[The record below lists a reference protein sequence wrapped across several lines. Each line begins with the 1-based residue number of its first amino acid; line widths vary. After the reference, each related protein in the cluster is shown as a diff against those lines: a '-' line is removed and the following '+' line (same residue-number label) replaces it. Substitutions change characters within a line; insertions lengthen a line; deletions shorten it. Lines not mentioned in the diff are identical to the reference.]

1 MGEEGDR
8 ELKVPDTTTIGSYPV
23 FPPPED
29 IEYERKM
36 RDHGISDEI
45 VDPYLWSIDE
55 TVRDF
60 ASSGIEMISTGQT
73 RGDLYEIFLDPRF
86 VKGIGWKGAE
96 AFVTERLNRIGNLRL
111 ADVRYAKSIIPDHIR
126 IKEPITDAYTLAR
139 FAKITTGSYRD
150 VRELAEDINRQVVI
164 PEIEDLQN
172 DGSASMVQLDSPNL
186 AAESSPPDFVGRLYE
201 DIAAVAKIP
210 VVLHACGDTT
220 RVFRML
226 SGMKVDTLSLDFYH
240 YPRLLEEASK
250 KNYDQTIGFGATDSQ
265 TPSVERVEEVASLI
279 SEGRKRLG
287 DDRIEFVHPH
297 CGQRSLHRET
307 AFQKNANL
315 TMARD
320 DVYFGEAEEAKHYRL
335 EKREYDPKGYF
346 LVTIRSESREIVVT
360 FYSYDHKAVRR
371 YRSREAE
378 RILQALNDEA
388 DRLGISRRHLSYL
401 TLELGRAEASLGSPA
416 LTYRQRMIE

>member
-1 MGEEGDR
+1 MR
-8 ELKVPDTTTIGSYPV
+8 E
-23 FPPPED
+23 
-29 IEYERKM
+29 
-36 RDHGISDEI
+36 HGLADEI

-73 RGDLYEIFLDPRF
+73 RADLYGLFLDPRF
-86 VKGIGWKGAE
+86 VKGVTWKGAE
-96 AFVTERLNRIGNLRL
+96 AFVTERLARTDNLRL
-111 ADVRYAKSIIPDHIR
+111 ADVRYVRGMIPDHVR

-139 FAKITTGSYRD
+139 FAKIMTSSYKD
-150 VRELAEDINRQVVI
+150 VRELAEDINRQLII

-172 DGSASMVQLDSPNL
+172 DGSVSIVQLDSPNL
-186 AAESSPPDFVGRLYE
+186 AAESSPPDFVRGLYE
-201 DIAAVAKIP
+201 DLASVAKIP

-226 SGMKVDTLSLDFYH
+226 TGMKVDTLSLDFYH

-250 KNYDQTIGFGATDSQ
+250 KSYDQTIGFGATDSQ
-265 TPSVERVEEVASLI
+265 APRVERVEEVASLI
-279 SEGRKRLG
+279 REGCKQLG

-320 DVYFGEAEEAKHYRL
+320 DVFFGEAEEAKHNRL
-335 EKREYDPKGYF
+335 ERREYDPKGYF
-346 LVTIRSESREIVVT
+346 LVTIKRESKEIHVT
-360 FYSYDHKAVRR
+360 FYSYDHAAVRR

-378 RILQALNDEA
+378 RILQAINDEV
-388 DRLGISRRHLSYL
+388 DKLGISRRHLSYL
-401 TLELGRAEASLGSPA
+401 TLELGRAEASLESATLP
-416 LTYRQRMIE
+416 YRQRTIE